1 MTIKRLLI
9 LSAVPVAIAAFGF
22 VTSSQS
28 NANQSNNL
36 VAQNSSPPNG
46 QQQQPRRQP
55 PRIDFAAAAQ
65 KLGVTEAQLKEALGV
80 PAEPPSEPP
89 TGNPPPRPDIKGAAE
104 KLGVTEQQL
113 IEALG
118 IPPHPPGDCPDKA
131 Q

>member
-9 LSAVPVAIAAFGF
+9 LSAIPVAIA
-22 VTSSQS
+22 TSSFAIP
-28 NANQSNNL
+28 NRTIANQSDR
-36 VAQNSSPPNG
+36 VAQTASPSNA
-46 QQQQPRRQP
+46 QQQPPRRQP

-65 KLGVTEAQLKEALGV
+65 KLGVTEAKLKEALGV
-80 PAEPPSEPP
+80 PAEPPVL
-89 TGNPPPRPDIKGAAE
+89 PPPPPPPDFKGAAA

-118 IPPHPPGDCPDKA
+118 VPPHPPGDCPGNA